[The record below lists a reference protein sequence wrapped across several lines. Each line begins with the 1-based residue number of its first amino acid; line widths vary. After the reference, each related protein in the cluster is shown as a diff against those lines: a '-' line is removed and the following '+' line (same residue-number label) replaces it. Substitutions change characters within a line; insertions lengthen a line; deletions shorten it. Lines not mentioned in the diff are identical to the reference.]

1 MSSGI
6 VLQPIEVT
14 VIETVMKFGKL
25 FEGKVWPE
33 VPERIGVMSVESL
46 DRRWMPVSVED
57 GYLIA
62 KSKDRKAALLG
73 RMCKRDDGKFCIEVV
88 VRAEIKTGELH
99 HHEFW
104 HVDPADGP
112 RHARQLDEAIQG
124 RINRQRQDD
133 DR

>member
-1 MSSGI
+1 MSSG
-6 VLQPIEVT
+6 VALRPIQ
-14 VIETVMKFGKL
+14 ETELETDMKFERL

-46 DRRWMPVSVED
+46 DRRWMPVAVED

-62 KSKDRKAALLG
+62 KSKDGKAALLG
-73 RMCKRDDGKFCIEVV
+73 RMCKRDDGKICIEIV
-88 VRAEIKTGELH
+88 VRADIENGELH

-104 HVDPADGP
+104 HVDPADWR
-112 RHARQLDEAIQG
+112 RHARHLDEAIQG
-124 RINRQRQDD
+124 FANRQRQDD

>member
-1 MSSGI
+1 
-6 VLQPIEVT
+6 
-14 VIETVMKFGKL
+14 MKFEKL
-25 FEGKVWPE
+25 FEDKVWPE
-33 VPERIGVMSVESL
+33 VPEWTGVMSVESL
-46 DRRWMPVSVED
+46 DRRWMPVAVED

-73 RMCKRDDGKFCIEVV
+73 RMCKREDGKFCIEVV
-88 VRAEIKTGELH
+88 VRAEIETGELH

-104 HVDPADGP
+104 HVDTADG
-112 RHARQLDEAIQG
+112 RRYARQLDQAIQG